1 MSSSRHSAAR
11 ILAGASRIRALLA
24 VAVAA
29 AATAAWAGSASSTF
43 TVTGTVAANCTI
55 STVGITFSYD
65 PVGANASTNA
75 TASGSVTIGC
85 TKGSG
90 PSIGL
95 SAGANSAAAAGLTP
109 AAPRAM
115 RQGATTNYL
124 GYDIYWPGTTT
135 SWTIAAPYVP
145 PAPTS
150 KATRTFSMDGVVF
163 ANQDVAVG
171 TYTDSVTATVNF

>member
-75 TASGSVTIGC
+75 TASGSVTIEC

-90 PSIGL
+90 PSIVL

-115 RQGATTNYL
+115 RQGATNNYL

-145 PAPTS
+145 SAPTS